1 MQEKPFICEYCPPS
15 YRQPTH
21 GKECAAYCSSMTY
34 LLGPVI
40 IPKSKPRALL
50 VGRCTSLQRR
60 RQKVRDDKFSLHG
73 LASDS
78 SSTTCQLI
86 VDHAE
91 QIMGSGWSEHCMT
104 PSQMRSRG
112 QCLFYKLYN
121 DLRASIRRL
130 IPVTSMA
137 VVVNNPYVVDPL
149 FLQACS
155 PETDGPEA
163 DAMPD
168 NAKMLN
174 TLSACQRWAYIDAS
188 LHDSGR

>member
-1 MQEKPFICEYCPPS
+1 VNKGHPTSLYLQEFGRRIHKHVLIQHDIP
-15 YRQPTH
+15 
-21 GKECAAYCSSMTY
+21 
-34 LLGPVI
+34 LGWVI
-40 IPKSKPRALL
+40 LPKSKPRVLL
-50 VGRCTSLQRR
+50 VCRCTSLQRP
-60 RQKVRDDKFSLHG
+60 RQKVRDEKSYLHG
-73 LASDS
+73 LAGDS
-78 SSTTCQLI
+78 SSITCHPI

-91 QIMGSGWSEHCMT
+91 QIMGSGWSGHCMT
-104 PSQMRSRG
+104 PSQIRSRG
-112 QCLFYKLYN
+112 QCLFYKLCN

-155 PETDGPEA
+155 PKTDGPEA

-174 TLSACQRWAYIDAS
+174 TLSACQRWANIDTS